1 MAKIEKIGLFIGIVT
16 GVPAIL
22 GYIAWAM
29 GWFDSLPINTL
40 LLFIIILLVVVL
52 SLSFYL
58 LWGINRIINPHKP
71 PLVKSHTEPDTYIFL
86 HGQWRKIPDWQT
98 RDYLAHLLG
107 FRPGEE
113 DISLKTKDE
122 IDKLM
127 KGANL
132 ESIKTYAGK

>member
-1 MAKIEKIGLFIGIVT
+1 MAKIEKMGLFIGIIT
-16 GVPAIL
+16 GIPAIL
-22 GYIAWAM
+22 GYIVWTM
-29 GWFDSLPINTL
+29 GWFDSLPINKL
-40 LLFIIILLVVVL
+40 LLLIIILLIVVL
-52 SLSFYL
+52 AVSFYL
-58 LWGINRIINPHKP
+58 LLGVNRIINPYKP
-71 PLVKSHTEPDTYIFL
+71 LLVKSHAEPDTYIFL

-113 DISLKTKDE
+113 DITLKPKDE
-122 IDKLM
+122 IDKLA

>member
-1 MAKIEKIGLFIGIVT
+1 MAKLEKVGLFVGIIT
-16 GVPAIL
+16 GVPVIL
-22 GYIAWAM
+22 GYIAWAT
-29 GWFDSLPINTL
+29 GLFRNLPSDIH
-40 LLFIIILLVVVL
+40 LLFITVLLVVVL
-52 SLSFYL
+52 LLNFYL

-113 DISLKTKDE
+113 DISLKPKNE
-122 IDKLM
+122 IDKLQ
-127 KGANL
+127 KGAPL
-132 ESIKTYAGK
+132 ESIITYARK

>member
-1 MAKIEKIGLFIGIVT
+1 MAKIEKMGLFIGIVT
-16 GVPAIL
+16 GIPAIL

-40 LLFIIILLVVVL
+40 LLFIIILLVIIL
-52 SLSFYL
+52 SVCFYL

-86 HGQWRKIPDWQT
+86 HGQWRKIPDWET

-113 DISLKTKDE
+113 DISIKPKDE
-122 IDKLM
+122 IDKLT

-132 ESIKTYAGK
+132 ESIKTYARK